1 MEPTAAANPS
11 PTPAQIGDNQNP
23 WQRVRGTVLL
33 DNRVNNDVSS
43 MQARILYPYV
53 YFSWIATKSSCN
65 PGRECVQIGEKG
77 TKDIHLEL

>member
-1 MEPTAAANPS
+1 MEPTAAASPS

-23 WQRVRGTVLL
+23 WQRVRGNVLL
-33 DNRVNNDVSS
+33 DNRVNNNVSS
-43 MQARILYPYV
+43 MQAKILYPYV

-65 PGRECVQIGEKG
+65 PKRKCAQDRGKG